1 MKYLYPYECSK
12 KKLSSPAEL
21 QAAIDG
27 NRRDSRRSFGSFL
40 SQAVPSDGSHP
51 YNSPSPTTTPPAFTP
66 SNTSPGLPHRSS
78 PGPSASNHDVSYPLK
93 FSLWFITN
101 NIRADLISGEKNI
114 RMIITENNSV
124 SFYKQLL
131 IISSCACKKIVGN
144 VCICDWNRH
153 MNELHAI

>member
-78 PGPSASNHDVSYPLK
+78 PGPSASNHDVSYPFK

-101 NIRADLISGEKNI
+101 NIRADLISGEKHKND
-114 RMIITENNSV
+114 N
-124 SFYKQLL
+124 KQLL
-131 IISSCACKKIVGN
+131 IISRCAWKKIVGN

>member
-1 MKYLYPYECSK
+1 MIVLDATTEYYLLIKTFYYRYMKYLYPYECSK

-101 NIRADLISGEKNI
+101 NIRADLISGEKHKND
-114 RMIITENNSV
+114 NN
-124 SFYKQLL
+124 
-131 IISSCACKKIVGN
+131 
-144 VCICDWNRH
+144 
-153 MNELHAI
+153 